1 MNTKRILVSGGI
13 GQIGTELSVELRKK
27 YGADNVFITDIK
39 EDVPA
44 IIKEGGHYNKL
55 NVMNYDEVS
64 NFVKK
69 NGINTIYHLAAILSG
84 KGEENPFLCWDVNMN
99 GSMNVFKVAIENK
112 VKQIFLP
119 SSMAAWGLG
128 IPKENVPQ
136 ESIMRP
142 TSMYGVTKVAGERL
156 GEYFFYKYGLD
167 TRGLRYPGIISSEA
181 LPGGGTTDYAVEIFY
196 EAIKNKHYTSYINKG
211 TLLPMMYMP
220 DCIKATIDLMEADV
234 KTLRYHGD
242 YNVAAFSFAPEDI
255 AAEIKKVIP
264 EFTIDYKPDFRQ
276 QIAESWPASID
287 DTAARQDWNWK
298 PNFDITAMTV
308 DMIDKLS
315 KKIDVNL

>member
-1 MNTKRILVSGGI
+1 
-13 GQIGTELSVELRKK
+13 
-27 YGADNVFITDIK
+27 
-39 EDVPA
+39 
-44 IIKEGGHYNKL
+44 
-55 NVMNYDEVS
+55 
-64 NFVKK
+64 
-69 NGINTIYHLAAILSG
+69 
-84 KGEENPFLCWDVNMN
+84 
-99 GSMNVFKVAIENK
+99 
-112 VKQIFLP
+112 
-119 SSMAAWGLG
+119 
-128 IPKENVPQ
+128 
-136 ESIMRP
+136 
-142 TSMYGVTKVAGERL
+142 
-156 GEYFFYKYGLD
+156 
-167 TRGLRYPGIISSEA
+167 
-181 LPGGGTTDYAVEIFY
+181 
-196 EAIKNKHYTSYINKG
+196 
-211 TLLPMMYMP
+211 MP